1 MSSHR
6 LRATSLE
13 MPFATQPSRNFVS
26 SDAISERIFLPI
38 ALRRSSASAGEKPPR
53 SLAICIDCSWYT
65 VMPIVEPRIGSS
77 LGCRYVVSSC
87 PFLRRA
93 YIGMFCIGP
102 GRYSATS
109 ATRSSKQVG
118 LTARKRVAHAR
129 RLELEDPERVGA
141 REHLVGARVVERQVG
156 QVAEVDV
163 GRFADDADGLVD
175 HVEVA
180 QAEEVHLEE
189 AERLDVAHR
198 ELRDDGL
205 ARTLL
210 LQRQV
215 LHQRAV
221 ADHDA
226 GRVDR
231 VGPRQPLERPRDLD
245 DLAGGLVLV
254 AGLRELLPRLE
265 AIGEVDLR
273 ALGDQLRDAVDDAV
287 RHTHHAPGVAHGGLA
302 PAASRT

>member
-1 MSSHR
+1 
-6 LRATSLE
+6 
-13 MPFATQPSRNFVS
+13 MPDDSNWKT
-26 SDAISERIFLPI
+26 
-38 ALRRSSASAGEKPPR
+38 
-53 SLAICIDCSWYT
+53 
-65 VMPIVEPRIGSS
+65 
-77 LGCRYVVSSC
+77 
-87 PFLRRA
+87 
-93 YIGMFCIGP
+93 
-102 GRYSATS
+102 
-109 ATRSSKQVG
+109 
-118 LTARKRVAHAR
+118 
-129 RLELEDPERVGA
+129 PERVGA

-163 GRFADDADGLVD
+163 GRLADDADGLVD

-221 ADHDA
+221 ADHDT

-231 VGPRQPLERPRDLD
+231 VGPRQSLERPRDLD
-245 DLAGGLVLV
+245 DLARGLVLV
-254 AGLRELLPRLE
+254 AGLAR
-265 AIGEVDLR
+265 
-273 ALGDQLRDAVDDAV
+273 
-287 RHTHHAPGVAHGGLA
+287 A
-302 PAASRT
+302 PAPA